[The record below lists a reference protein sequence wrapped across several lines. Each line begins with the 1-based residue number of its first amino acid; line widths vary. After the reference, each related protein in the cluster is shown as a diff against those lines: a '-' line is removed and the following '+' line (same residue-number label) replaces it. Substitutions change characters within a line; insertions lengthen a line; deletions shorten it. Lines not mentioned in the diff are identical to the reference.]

1 MPSSNPVDYGA
12 DPCGL
17 RNSAWAINEC
27 LFAAKRCDFP
37 VGTFLLGSSPGAKII
52 DRVRT
57 GGVATFNTATPHGL
71 VLGEKITLYGFTDA
85 SFNGTGTAQ
94 FGFEVLSTPTPTQF
108 TVSMP
113 LPTYPDAPLVVE
125 DGWINLIGGGYTSS
139 LVMGYPPI
147 NGVIDN
153 VAFTGQGAGK
163 TILKFANNTSTKR
176 GDTFGFNI
184 QMLKTLGNYTG
195 SGVVGAPGAYPGV
208 PLNALNCKNTLI
220 EGITFDGNY
229 TNNSVADIKIVSV
242 SRTNGINT
250 YTVDKPLYAPG
261 LLGTQFYSVPPPA
274 YNPPI
279 SPAPYTN
286 VSAIS
291 QYISNVVTS
300 GPGNDSSFV
309 GFGSITN
316 VSSLSFERDLRV
328 VLINQRQNQYNF
340 VTFTKHPQWNF
351 GFTVNDV
358 ITVTGFTDPARNG
371 IFTVNGFIDAQ
382 QVFCTRTTP
391 YLQLFSYR
399 RLAGVA
405 YIKATIATNLL
416 AGMIV
421 RISNVS
427 DVSFNGIFTVTGIV
441 SPSEFTVA
449 NAGPDTGINP
459 GTGFTFRI
467 TEFNI
472 IAVERIAGEV
482 IYELNTDHDF
492 VPGDKVNISG
502 ISIPSFNGTDLQV
515 LDPTLPPIAA
525 SNQFKVAIAG
535 ADLPT
540 QPENGTVYK
549 PVSQNARAWSPTV
562 LPDVGVTAQVNAGV
576 NSLYTV
582 AGINHVGEKAI
593 IRNNQFYDF
602 GVGVADAETFLVK
615 SFLPMNVNDLTAGA
629 KVLNNDFSY
638 QGRNSIQSTLYPG
651 NAEANTQCAIGG
663 YSSLV
668 NPINVVSR
676 TAGIATYTCV
686 MKHTLRAGDVIPV
699 TMPNYVFGIISA
711 QRQSNVVTFTTL
723 QKHFLAPG
731 NTVFVDVSNNSFDG
745 SFSVVSVVNDFTFT
759 VSQVGVDV
767 FPAIAVTGYGVF
779 DLGFSGSLTVIS
791 TPDSFRFTA
800 STGGTDVLPGVYLD
814 GQLIMLRSQR
824 IFASECEFKYNRVQG
839 GPDPINQQSPVHAI
853 TARETSG
860 MDISYNNFD
869 GFRGTCFYVDSYQHK
884 GTHIHHNSALNVS
897 AFISLVV
904 QDWYALIQ
912 TVIPPVPNPQA
923 YSTLIASHKDMVIEN
938 NDVLLTGPGSWYYQT
953 AFPPLDAVFLINNH
967 DVDRSAYYYPTDY
980 QIPIR
985 PKAPPSPLPTGA
997 SRDAA
1002 GISTFTT
1009 VSPHEL
1015 QPGME
1020 ISVVGVADGT
1030 FNGVFT
1036 VLSTPTVT
1044 QFTVNNP
1051 LGTIPNT
1058 PVVSGSGFLG
1068 INSPIRFPWEI
1079 RPIGYQRTGG
1089 VATYTTDK
1097 AHQLVLGAHATVEGL
1112 SNASFNDEVIVTGT
1126 PTLYTFTCASPGPDV
1141 PFTSETGNFFR
1152 YVENIQIGCNT
1163 VRRLSG
1169 NGLVVNNGGRFGA
1182 SFLQGR
1188 PVRCVA
1194 PLEEFFYFDCPGG
1207 CLALE
1212 CDPGPCK
1219 PNDYLYRI

>member
-27 LFAAKRCDFP
+27 LFAAKRADFP
-37 VGTFLLGSSPGAKII
+37 EGTFLLGSSPGAKII
-52 DRVRT
+52 DRVRV

-71 VLGEKITLYGFTDA
+71 VVDEKITLYGFSDA
-85 SFNGTGTAQ
+85 TFNGTGPGQ
-94 FGFEVLSTPTPTQF
+94 FGFQVLSTPSPTQF

-113 LPTYPDAPLVVE
+113 SQPDAPLVVQ

-139 LVMGYPPI
+139 LVMGYPPLT
-147 NGVIDN
+147 GVIDN
-153 VAFTGQGAGK
+153 VAFTGKGAGK

-184 QMLKTLGNYTG
+184 QMLKVLGNYIG
-195 SGVVGAPGAYPGV
+195 SGVVGSPGSYPGV

-229 TNNSVADIKIVSV
+229 ANNSVADIKIVSV
-242 SRTNGINT
+242 QRTNGINT

-261 LLGTQFYSVPPPA
+261 INGTQFYSPAPPA
-274 YNPPI
+274 YTPPI
-279 SPAPYTN
+279 VPPPYTN
-286 VSAIS
+286 VSAIG
-291 QYISNVVTS
+291 QYISNVVTA
-300 GPGNDSSFV
+300 GPGNDLTFV

-316 VSSLSFERDLRV
+316 VTQLAFERDLRV
-328 VLINQRQNQYNF
+328 VLINERQNQFNY
-340 VTFTKHPQWNF
+340 VTFTKHQQWNF
-351 GFTVNDV
+351 GFTTNDV

-371 IFTVNGFIDAQ
+371 TFTVNGFIDAQ

-391 YLQLFSYR
+391 YLQLFSYQ
-399 RLAGVA
+399 RLTNVA
-405 YIKATIATNLL
+405 YIKTTLANNLL

-421 RISNVS
+421 KIQGAA
-427 DVSFNGIFTVTGIV
+427 DGSFNGIFTVTGIV

-449 NAGPDTGINP
+449 NAGADTAILP
-459 GTGFTFRI
+459 GLSGSLFRI

-472 IAVERIAGEV
+472 VNVERTAGV
-482 IYELNTDHDF
+482 VTYELSTDHDF
-492 VPGDKVNISG
+492 APGDTVNISNV
-502 ISIPSFNGTDLQV
+502 SIPEFNGTKV
-515 LDPTLPPIAA
+515 IVGPIIFQ
-525 SNQFKVAIAG
+525 NQFNVTIAG
-535 ADLPT
+535 ADVPLTPQAT
-540 QPENGTVYK
+540 ATVYK
-549 PVSQNARAWSPTV
+549 PVSQNARAWAV
-562 LPDVGVTAQVNAGV
+562 PDVALTPQTKAGV

-582 AGINHVGEKAI
+582 AGINHVGEKALI
-593 IRNNQFYDF
+593 QNNQFYDF
-602 GVGVADAETFLVK
+602 GVGVADAETFIVK

-676 TAGIATYTCV
+676 VGGVATYTCV
-686 MKHTLRAGDVIPV
+686 MKHTLRVGDV
-699 TMPNYVFGIISA
+699 
-711 QRQSNVVTFTTL
+711 VV
-723 QKHFLAPG
+723 
-731 NTVFVDVSNNSFDG
+731 VNSFPDP
-745 SFSVVSVVNDFTFT
+745 TFN
-759 VSQVGVDV
+759 
-767 FPAIAVTGYGVF
+767 
-779 DLGFSGSLTVIS
+779 GSLTVIS
-791 TPDSFRFTA
+791 TPDAFRFTA
-800 STGGTDVLPGVYLD
+800 NTGGPDVLPGLYLD
-814 GQLIMLRSQR
+814 GQVIMLRSKR

-839 GPDPINQQSPVHAI
+839 GPDVVNQQSPVHAI

-860 MDISYNNFD
+860 MDVSYNNFD

-904 QDWYALIQ
+904 QDWYSLIQ
-912 TVIPPVPNPQA
+912 TVTPPVANPET
-923 YSTLIASHKDMVIEN
+923 YSTLIAAHKDMLIEN
-938 NDVLLTGPGSWYYQT
+938 NDVLLTGPDSWFYQT
-953 AFPPLDAVFLINNH
+953 AFAPLDAVFLINNH
-967 DVDRSAYYYPTDY
+967 DVNKSKYYYPTDY

-985 PKAPPSPLPTGA
+985 PVAPPAPLPTGA
-997 SRDAA
+997 SRNGA
-1002 GISTFTT
+1002 GISTFNT

-1015 QPGME
+1015 QVGME
-1020 ISVVGVADGT
+1020 ISVVGVTDGT

-1036 VLSTPTVT
+1036 VLSTPSPT

-1051 LGTIPNT
+1051 GVPGT
-1058 PVVSGSGFLG
+1058 SGGGFLG
-1068 INSPIRFPWEI
+1068 INDPVKFPWEI

-1152 YVENIQIGCNT
+1152 YVDNIQIGCNT

-1169 NGLVVNNGGRFGA
+1169 NSLVVNNGGRFGT

-1194 PLEEFFYFDCPGG
+1194 PLEQFFYFDCPEG

-1219 PNDYLYRI
+1219 PNDYVYRI

>member
-27 LFAAKRCDFP
+27 LFAAKRADFP
-37 VGTFLLGSSPGAKII
+37 EGTFLLGSSPGAKII
-52 DRVRT
+52 DRVRV

-71 VLGEKITLYGFTDA
+71 VVDEKITLYGFSDA
-85 SFNGTGTAQ
+85 TFNGTGPGQ
-94 FGFEVLSTPTPTQF
+94 FGFQVLSTPSPTQF

-113 LPTYPDAPLVVE
+113 SQPDAPLVVQ

-139 LVMGYPPI
+139 LVMGYPPLT
-147 NGVIDN
+147 GVIDN
-153 VAFTGQGAGK
+153 VAFTGKGAGK

-184 QMLKTLGNYTG
+184 QMLKVLGNYIG
-195 SGVVGAPGAYPGV
+195 SGVVGSPGSYPGV

-229 TNNSVADIKIVSV
+229 ANNSVADIKIVSV
-242 SRTNGINT
+242 QRTNGINT

-261 LLGTQFYSVPPPA
+261 VNGTQFYSPAPPA
-274 YNPPI
+274 YTPPI
-279 SPAPYTN
+279 VPPPYTN
-286 VSAIS
+286 VSAIG
-291 QYISNVVTS
+291 QYITNVVTA
-300 GPGNDSSFV
+300 GPGNDLTFV

-316 VSSLSFERDLRV
+316 VTQLAFERDLRV
-328 VLINQRQNQYNF
+328 VLINQRQNQYNY
-340 VTFTKHPQWNF
+340 VTFTKHQQWNF

-371 IFTVNGFIDAQ
+371 TFTVNGFIDAQ
-382 QVFCTRTTP
+382 QVYCTRNTP
-391 YLQLFSYR
+391 YLQLFSYQ
-399 RLAGVA
+399 RLTSVA
-405 YIKATIATNLL
+405 YIKTVIAHNLL

-421 RISNVS
+421 RVQGTA
-427 DVSFNGIFTVTGIV
+427 DGSFVGNFKVTGIV

-449 NAGPDTGINP
+449 NPGADTGINP
-459 GTGFTFRI
+459 GSGFTFRI
-467 TEFNI
+467 TEFQVI
-472 IAVERIAGEV
+472 GVERISGYA

-492 VPGDKVNISG
+492 VTGDKVNISN
-502 ISIPSFNGTDLQV
+502 ISIAGFNGTDLQIV
-515 LDPTLPPIAA
+515 DPAVAPVVA
-525 SNQFKVAIAG
+525 SNQFKIAIPG
-535 ADLPT
+535 VDLPT

-549 PVSQNARAWSPTV
+549 PVSQNARAWNV
-562 LPDVGVTAQVNAGV
+562 PDVFPPVAQTKAGV

-582 AGINHVGEKAI
+582 AGINHVGERALI
-593 IRNNQFYDF
+593 QNNQFYDF

-615 SFLPMNVNDLTAGA
+615 SFLPMNVDDLTAGA

-676 TAGIATYTCV
+676 SAGVATYTCV
-686 MKHTLRAGDVIPV
+686 MKHTLRVGDV
-699 TMPNYVFGIISA
+699 
-711 QRQSNVVTFTTL
+711 VV
-723 QKHFLAPG
+723 
-731 NTVFVDVSNNSFDG
+731 VNSFSDP
-745 SFSVVSVVNDFTFT
+745 TFN
-759 VSQVGVDV
+759 
-767 FPAIAVTGYGVF
+767 
-779 DLGFSGSLTVIS
+779 GSLTVIS
-791 TPDSFRFTA
+791 TPDVFRFTA
-800 STGGTDVLPGVYLD
+800 NTGGPDVLPGLYLD
-814 GQLIMLRSQR
+814 GQLIMLRSRR

-839 GPDPINQQSPVHAI
+839 GPDVVNQQSPVHAI

-860 MDISYNNFD
+860 MDVSYNNFD

-904 QDWYALIQ
+904 QDWYSLINA
-912 TVIPPVPNPQA
+912 TGDPTAPL
-923 YSTLIASHKDMVIEN
+923 YSTLIAAHKDMLIEN
-938 NDVLLTGPGSWYYQT
+938 NDVLLTGPASWFYQT
-953 AFPPLDAVFLINNH
+953 AFAPLDAVFLINNH
-967 DVDRSAYYYPTDY
+967 DVDKSEYYYPTDY

-985 PKAPPSPLPTGA
+985 PVAPPAPLPTGA
-997 SRDAA
+997 SRDGA
-1002 GISTFTT
+1002 GISTFNT

-1015 QPGME
+1015 QVGME
-1020 ISVVGVADGT
+1020 ISVAAVTDGT

-1036 VLSTPTVT
+1036 VLSTPSPT

-1051 LGTIPNT
+1051 GVPGT
-1058 PVVSGSGFLG
+1058 SGGGFLG
-1068 INSPIRFPWEI
+1068 INNPVNFPWEI
-1079 RPIGYQRTGG
+1079 RPIGYQRTSG

-1097 AHQLVLGAHATVEGL
+1097 AHQMVAGYHATVEGL

-1152 YVENIQIGCNT
+1152 YVDNIQIGCNT

-1169 NGLVVNNGGRFGA
+1169 NSLVVNNGGRFGT

-1194 PLEEFFYFDCPGG
+1194 PLEQFFYFDCPEG

>member
-113 LPTYPDAPLVVE
+113 LPTYPNAPFVAE

-153 VAFTGQGAGK
+153 VAFTGKGAGK
-163 TILKFANNTSTKR
+163 TILKFADNTSTKR

-195 SGVVGAPGAYPGV
+195 SGIVGAPGAYPGV

-229 TNNSVADIKIVSV
+229 ANNSVADIKIVSV
-242 SRTNGINT
+242 SRTNGVNT

-261 LLGTQFYSVPPPA
+261 ILGTQFYSVAPPA
-274 YNPPI
+274 YSPPI

-286 VSAIS
+286 ISAIS
-291 QYISNVVTS
+291 QYISDVVTS

-316 VSSLSFERDLRV
+316 VTSLSFERDLRV

-351 GFTVNDV
+351 GFTVGNT

-371 IFTVNGFIDAQ
+371 TFTVNGFIDAQ
-382 QVFCTRTTP
+382 QVFCTRTSP
-391 YLQLFSYR
+391 YLQIFSYQ
-399 RLAGVA
+399 RLTGVA
-405 YIKATIATNLL
+405 YIKAVIATNLL
-416 AGMIV
+416 PGMIV
-421 RISNVS
+421 RISNVT
-427 DVSFNGIFTVTGIV
+427 DGSFNGIFTVTGIV
-441 SPSEFTVA
+441 SSSEFTVA
-449 NAGPDTGINP
+449 NAGADTAILP
-459 GTGFTFRI
+459 GLSGSLFRI
-467 TEFNI
+467 TEFQVI
-472 IAVERIAGEV
+472 GVERISGEV

-502 ISIPSFNGTDLQV
+502 ISIPSFNGTEL
-515 LDPTLPPIAA
+515 LIASPIPA

-562 LPDVGVTAQVNAGV
+562 YPDVGLTAQTNAGV

-582 AGINHVGEKAI
+582 AGINHVGERALI
-593 IRNNQFYDF
+593 QNNQFYDF

-638 QGRNSIQSTLYPG
+638 QGRNSIQSSLYPG

-663 YSSLV
+663 FSSLV

-676 TAGIATYTCV
+676 SAGVATFTCV
-686 MKHTLRAGDVIPV
+686 MKHTLRVGDVPLVSMTHLAVVARNASVATYTTAGRHFANAGEQVQIAGITFDSSFNGTWTVASIIDDYNFTV
-699 TMPNYVFGIISA
+699 TQALPNIAPTVVGNAFFGPSFYFKSAVISILDNY
-711 QRQSNVVTFTTL
+711 RFTVA
-723 QKHFLAPG
+723 APG
-731 NTVFVDVSNNSFDG
+731 LN
-745 SFSVVSVVNDFTFT
+745 
-759 VSQVGVDV
+759 
-767 FPAIAVTGYGVF
+767 
-779 DLGFSGSLTVIS
+779 LT
-791 TPDSFRFTA
+791 
-800 STGGTDVLPGVYLD
+800 PGLYLD
-814 GQLIMLRSQR
+814 GQVIMLRSQR

-839 GPDPINQQSPVHAI
+839 GPDVVNQQSPVHAI

-897 AFISLVV
+897 AFIALTV
-904 QDWYALIQ
+904 QDWYTLIK
-912 TVIPPVPNPQA
+912 TVTPPVLNPET
-923 YSTLIASHKDMVIEN
+923 YSTLIAAHKDMLIEN
-938 NDVLLTGPGSWYYQT
+938 NDVLLTGPDSWFFQT
-953 AFPPLDAVFLINNH
+953 AFAPLDAVFLVNNH
-967 DVDRSAYYYPTDY
+967 DVNKSEYYYPTDY
-980 QIPIR
+980 QIPIT
-985 PKAPPSPLPTGA
+985 AA
-997 SRDAA
+997 SRAA
-1002 GISTFTT
+1002 NISTFTT
-1009 VSPHEL
+1009 ASPHEL
-1015 QPGME
+1015 QVGIA
-1020 ISVVGVADGT
+1020 ISTVGVTDGT

-1036 VLSTPTVT
+1036 VASTPSPTT
-1044 QFTVNNP
+1044 FTVANP
-1051 LGTIPNT
+1051 GGVTST
-1058 PVVSGSGFLG
+1058 SGGFLG

-1097 AHQLVLGAHATVEGL
+1097 AHQMAAGYHATVEGF
-1112 SNASFNDEVIVTGT
+1112 SNTSFNDEVIVTGT
-1126 PTLYTFTCASPGPDV
+1126 PTLYTFTCANPGPDV

-1152 YVENIQIGCNT
+1152 YVDNIQIGCNT

-1169 NGLVVNNGGRFGA
+1169 NGLVINNGGRFGP

-1194 PLEEFFYFDCPGG
+1194 PLEQFFYFDCPEG

>member
-1 MPSSNPVDYGA
+1 MPSTNPVDYGA

-71 VLGEKITLYGFTDA
+71 VVGEKITLYGFTDA
-85 SFNGTGTAQ
+85 SFNGTGPAQ
-94 FGFEVLSTPTPTQF
+94 FGFEVLSTPTPTRF

-113 LPTYPDAPLVVE
+113 LPTYPDAPLVVQ

-163 TILKFANNTSTKR
+163 TILKFADNTSTKR

-184 QMLKTLGNYTG
+184 QMLKTLGNYVG

-208 PLNALNCKNTLI
+208 PLNGLNCKNTLI

-229 TNNSVADIKIVSV
+229 ANNSVADIKIVSV
-242 SRTNGINT
+242 QRTNGVNT

-261 LLGTQFYSVPPPA
+261 INGTQFYSVPPPA
-274 YNPPI
+274 YSPPV

-286 VSAIS
+286 ISAIG
-291 QYISNVVTS
+291 QYITNVVTS
-300 GPGNDSSFV
+300 GPGNDATFV

-316 VSSLSFERDLRV
+316 VTALSFQRDLRV
-328 VLINQRQNQYNF
+328 VLRQARRNAFNF
-340 VTFTKHPQWNF
+340 AIYTKHPQWNF
-351 GFTVNDV
+351 GFTIGDS
-358 ITVTGFTDPARNG
+358 ITVTGFS
-371 IFTVNGFIDAQ
+371 DA
-382 QVFCTRTTP
+382 
-391 YLQLFSYR
+391 
-399 RLAGVA
+399 
-405 YIKATIATNLL
+405 
-416 AGMIV
+416 
-421 RISNVS
+421 
-427 DVSFNGIFTVTGIV
+427 SFNGTFTVSGFLSTEEVYCVNVGAATTREV
-441 SPSEFTVA
+441 
-449 NAGPDTGINP
+449 
-459 GTGFTFRI
+459 TGF
-467 TEFNI
+467 
-472 IAVERIAGEV
+472 ERNLNVATYDTSAPHGFVGGETV
-482 IYELNTDHDF
+482 MIQNLSD
-492 VPGDKVNISG
+492 
-502 ISIPSFNGTDLQV
+502 PSFNGTFIVASIPSPIQFNCANIGTNIGSTPDLGYYGV
-515 LDPTLPPIAA
+515 
-525 SNQFKVAIAG
+525 V
-535 ADLPT
+535 
-540 QPENGTVYK
+540 
-549 PVSQNARAWSPTV
+549 QNARAWSAPNVPLT
-562 LPDVGVTAQVNAGV
+562 PQTKAGV

-582 AGINHVGEKAI
+582 AGINHVGERALI
-593 IRNNQFYDF
+593 QNNQFYDF

-615 SFLPMNVNDLTAGA
+615 SFLPMNVDDLTAGA
-629 KVLNNDFSY
+629 KVLSNDFSY

-676 TAGIATYTCV
+676 AAGIATYTCV
-686 MKHTLRAGDVIPV
+686 MKHTLRAGDVVSV

-711 QRQSNVVTFTTL
+711 QRQSNVVTFTTS

-759 VSQVGVDV
+759 VSQVGIDV

-814 GQLIMLRSQR
+814 GQVIMLRSQR

-839 GPDPINQQSPVHAI
+839 GPDPVNQQSPVHAI

-869 GFRGTCFYVDSYQHK
+869 GFKGTCFYVDSYQHK

-904 QDWYALIQ
+904 QDWYSLINA
-912 TVIPPVPNPQA
+912 TGDPTAPL
-923 YSTLIASHKDMVIEN
+923 YSTLIAAHKDMVIEN
-938 NDVLLTGPGSWYYQT
+938 NDVLLTGPDSWFYQT

-967 DVDRSAYYYPTDY
+967 DVNKSIWYYPTDY
-980 QIPIR
+980 QIPITNITR
-985 PKAPPSPLPTGA
+985 VTGIA
-997 SRDAA
+997 
-1002 GISTFTT
+1002 TYTT
-1009 VSPHEL
+1009 ASPHEL
-1015 QPGME
+1015 QTGME
-1020 ISVVGVADGT
+1020 ISVAAVPDGT

-1036 VLSTPTVT
+1036 VLSTPSPTTFTVT
-1044 QFTVNNP
+1044 N
-1051 LGTIPNT
+1051 GGT
-1058 PVVSGSGFLG
+1058 PVGSTPTTGFVG
-1068 INSPIRFPWEI
+1068 INNPIRFPWEI

-1097 AHQLVLGAHATVEGL
+1097 AHQMAAGYHATVEGF
-1112 SNASFNDEVIVTGT
+1112 SNASFNDEVIVTST

-1141 PFTSETGNFFR
+1141 PFTSETGNFFQ
-1152 YVENIQIGCNT
+1152 YVDNIQIGCNT

-1169 NGLVVNNGGRFGA
+1169 NGLVVNNGGRFGG

-1194 PLEEFFYFDCPGG
+1194 PLEQFFYFDCPEG

>member
-27 LFAAKRCDFP
+27 LFAAKRADFP
-37 VGTFLLGSSPGAKII
+37 EGTFLLGSSPGAKII
-52 DRVRT
+52 DRVRV

-71 VLGEKITLYGFTDA
+71 VLNEKITLYGFSDGT
-85 SFNGTGTAQ
+85 FNGTGPGQ
-94 FGFEVLSTPTPTQF
+94 FGFQVLSIPSPTQF

-113 LPTYPDAPLVVE
+113 SQPDAPLVVQ

-139 LVMGYPPI
+139 LVMGYPPLT
-147 NGVIDN
+147 GVIDN
-153 VAFTGQGAGK
+153 VAFTGKGAGK
-163 TILKFANNTSTKR
+163 TILKFANNASTKR

-184 QMLKTLGNYTG
+184 QMLKVLGNYIG
-195 SGVVGAPGAYPGV
+195 SGVVGSPGSYPGV

-229 TNNSVADIKIVSV
+229 ANNSVADIKIVSV
-242 SRTNGINT
+242 QRTNGINT

-261 LLGTQFYSVPPPA
+261 VNGTQFYSPAPPA
-274 YNPPI
+274 YTPPI
-279 SPAPYTN
+279 VPPPYTN
-286 VSAIS
+286 VSAIG
-291 QYISNVVTS
+291 QYISNVVTA
-300 GPGNDSSFV
+300 GPGNDLTFV

-316 VSSLSFERDLRV
+316 VTQLAFERDLRV
-328 VLINQRQNQYNF
+328 VLINERQNQFNY
-340 VTFTKHPQWNF
+340 VTFTKHEQWNF
-351 GFTVNDV
+351 GFTTNDV

-371 IFTVNGFIDAQ
+371 TFTVNGFIDAQ

-391 YLQLFSYR
+391 YLQLFSYQ
-399 RLAGVA
+399 RLTNVA
-405 YIKATIATNLL
+405 YIKTTLANNLL

-421 RISNVS
+421 KIQGAA
-427 DVSFNGIFTVTGIV
+427 DGSFNGIFTVTGIV

-449 NAGPDTGINP
+449 NAGADTAVLP
-459 GTGFTFRI
+459 GLSGSLFRI
-467 TEFNI
+467 TEFQVI
-472 IAVERIAGEV
+472 GVERISGYA

-492 VPGDKVNISG
+492 VTGDKVNISN
-502 ISIPSFNGTDLQV
+502 ISIAGFNGTDLQIV
-515 LDPTLPPIAA
+515 DPAVAPVVA
-525 SNQFKVAIAG
+525 SNQFKIAIPG
-535 ADLPT
+535 VDLPT

-549 PVSQNARAWSPTV
+549 PVSQNARAWAV
-562 LPDVGVTAQVNAGV
+562 PDVALTPQTKAGV

-582 AGINHVGEKAI
+582 AGINHVGEKALI
-593 IRNNQFYDF
+593 QNNQFYDF
-602 GVGVADAETFLVK
+602 GVGVADAETFIVK
-615 SFLPMNVNDLTAGA
+615 SFLPMNVDDLTAGA

-668 NPINVVSR
+668 NPINVASR
-676 TAGIATYTCV
+676 VGGVATFTCV

-699 TMPNYVFGIISA
+699 AVTYIFGITSA
-711 QRQSNVVTFTTL
+711 QRQSNVATFITS
-723 QKHFLAPG
+723 QKHFLTPG
-731 NTVFVDVSNNSFDG
+731 NSVFVNISDISFNG
-745 SFSVVSVVNDFTFT
+745 SLTVVNVINDFTFT
-759 VSQVGVDV
+759 VAQVAPDV
-767 FPAIAVTGYGVF
+767 FPAISV
-779 DLGFSGSLTVIS
+779 SGSGASDIGLNGNLTVAS

-800 STGGTDVLPGVYLD
+800 NTGGANILPGAYLD
-814 GQLIMLRSQR
+814 GQLIMLRSRR

-839 GPDPINQQSPVHAI
+839 GPDVANQQSPVHAI

-860 MDISYNNFD
+860 MDVSYNNFD
-869 GFRGTCFYVDSYQHK
+869 GFRGTCFYVDSFQHK

-904 QDWYALIQ
+904 QDWYSLIQ
-912 TVIPPVPNPQA
+912 TVTPPVANPET
-923 YSTLIASHKDMVIEN
+923 YSTLIAAHKNMLIEN
-938 NDVLLTGPGSWYYQT
+938 NDVLLTGPDSWFYQT
-953 AFPPLDAVFLINNH
+953 AFAPLDAVFLVNNH
-967 DVDRSAYYYPTDY
+967 DVDKSKYYYPTDY

-985 PKAPPSPLPTGA
+985 PVAPPAPLPTGA
-997 SRDAA
+997 SRDGA
-1002 GISTFTT
+1002 GISTFNT

-1015 QPGME
+1015 QVGME
-1020 ISVVGVADGT
+1020 ISVAAVTDGT

-1036 VLSTPTVT
+1036 VLSTPSPT

-1051 LGTIPNT
+1051 GVPGT
-1058 PVVSGSGFLG
+1058 SGGGFLG
-1068 INSPIRFPWEI
+1068 INDPVKFPWEI

-1097 AHQLVLGAHATVEGL
+1097 AHQMVAGYHATVEGL

-1152 YVENIQIGCNT
+1152 YVDNIQIGCNT

-1169 NGLVVNNGGRFGA
+1169 NSLVVNNGGRFGT

-1194 PLEEFFYFDCPGG
+1194 PLEQFFYFDCPEG

-1219 PNDYLYRI
+1219 PNDYVYRI

>member
-27 LFAAKRCDFP
+27 LFAAKRADFP
-37 VGTFLLGSSPGAKII
+37 EGTFLLGSSPGAKII

-71 VLGEKITLYGFTDA
+71 VLNEKITLYGFSDGT
-85 SFNGTGTAQ
+85 FNGTGPGQ
-94 FGFEVLSTPTPTQF
+94 FGFQVLSIPSPTQF

-113 LPTYPDAPLVVE
+113 SQPDAPLVVQ

-139 LVMGYPPI
+139 LVMGYPPLT
-147 NGVIDN
+147 GVIDN
-153 VAFTGQGAGK
+153 VAFTGKGAGK

-184 QMLKTLGNYTG
+184 QMLKTLGNYGG
-195 SGVVGAPGAYPGV
+195 SGTAVGSPGSYAGAP
-208 PLNALNCKNTLI
+208 LNSINCKNTLI

-229 TNNSVADIKIVSV
+229 ANNSVADIKIVSV
-242 SRTNGINT
+242 QRTNGINT

-261 LLGTQFYSVPPPA
+261 VNGTQFYSPAPPA
-274 YNPPI
+274 YTPPI
-279 SPAPYTN
+279 VPPPYTN
-286 VSAIS
+286 VSAIG
-291 QYISNVVTS
+291 QYISNVVTA
-300 GPGNDSSFV
+300 GPGNDLTFV

-316 VSSLSFERDLRV
+316 VTQLAFERDLRV
-328 VLINQRQNQYNF
+328 VLINERQNQFNY
-340 VTFTKHPQWNF
+340 VTFTKHQQWNF
-351 GFTVNDV
+351 GFTTNDV

-371 IFTVNGFIDAQ
+371 TFTVNGFIDAQ

-391 YLQLFSYR
+391 YLQLFSYQ
-399 RLAGVA
+399 RLTNVA
-405 YIKATIATNLL
+405 YIKTTLANNLL

-421 RISNVS
+421 KIQGAA
-427 DVSFNGIFTVTGIV
+427 DGSFNGIFTVTGIV

-449 NAGPDTGINP
+449 NAGADTAILP
-459 GTGFTFRI
+459 GLSGSLFRI
-467 TEFNI
+467 TEFRVI
-472 IAVERIAGEV
+472 GVERISGNV
-482 IYELNTDHDF
+482 IYELDTDHDF
-492 VPGDKVNISG
+492 VTGDKVNISG
-502 ISIPSFNGTDLQV
+502 ISIAGFNGTDLQIV
-515 LDPTLPPIAA
+515 DPAVAPVVA
-525 SNQFKVAIAG
+525 SKQFKIAIPG
-535 ADLPT
+535 VDLPT

-549 PVSQNARAWSPTV
+549 PVSQNARAWAVPNVALTPQTS
-562 LPDVGVTAQVNAGV
+562 AGV

-582 AGINHVGEKAI
+582 AGINHVGERALI
-593 IRNNQFYDF
+593 QNNQFYDF

-615 SFLPMNVNDLTAGA
+615 SFLPMNVDDLTAGA

-663 YSSLV
+663 FSSLV

-676 TAGIATYTCV
+676 SAGVATYTCV
-686 MKHTLRAGDVIPV
+686 MKHTLRVGDV
-699 TMPNYVFGIISA
+699 
-711 QRQSNVVTFTTL
+711 VV
-723 QKHFLAPG
+723 
-731 NTVFVDVSNNSFDG
+731 VNSFSDP
-745 SFSVVSVVNDFTFT
+745 TFN
-759 VSQVGVDV
+759 
-767 FPAIAVTGYGVF
+767 
-779 DLGFSGSLTVIS
+779 GSLTVIS
-791 TPDSFRFTA
+791 TPDPFRFTA
-800 STGGTDVLPGVYLD
+800 NTGGPDVLPGLYID
-814 GQLIMLRSQR
+814 GQVIMLRSQR

-839 GPDPINQQSPVHAI
+839 GPDVVNQQSPVHAI

-904 QDWYALIQ
+904 QDWFTLIS
-912 TVIPPVPNPQA
+912 TVPSVTNPET
-923 YSTLIASHKDMVIEN
+923 YSTLIAAHKNMLIEN
-938 NDVLLTGPGSWYYQT
+938 NDVLLTGPASWFYQT
-953 AFPPLDAVFLINNH
+953 AFAPLDAVFLVNNH
-967 DVDRSAYYYPTDY
+967 DVNKSEYYYPTDY

-985 PKAPPSPLPTGA
+985 PVAPPAPLPTGA
-997 SRDAA
+997 SRDGA
-1002 GISTFTT
+1002 GISTFNT

-1015 QPGME
+1015 QVGME
-1020 ISVVGVADGT
+1020 ISVAAVTDGT

-1036 VLSTPTVT
+1036 VLSTPSPT

-1051 LGTIPNT
+1051 GVPGT
-1058 PVVSGSGFLG
+1058 SGGGFLG
-1068 INSPIRFPWEI
+1068 INDPVNFPWEI
-1079 RPIGYQRTGG
+1079 RPIGYQRTSG

-1097 AHQLVLGAHATVEGL
+1097 AHQMVAGYHATVEGL

-1152 YVENIQIGCNT
+1152 YVDNIQIGCNT

-1169 NGLVVNNGGRFGA
+1169 NSLVVNNGGRFGT

-1194 PLEEFFYFDCPGG
+1194 PLEQFFYFDCPEG

-1219 PNDYLYRI
+1219 PNDYVYRI